1 MVVLTLSGEAAAQ
14 DGATNRPVR
23 VDIRPVAG
31 GDIRLRAHAG
41 DLVRPPADVRRV
53 GVEPDEELVQQAQLR
68 QDGTQ
73 LSMSDVPVPVAPVAA
88 HELQVMP
95 VTTFV
100 PSPL

>member
-1 MVVLTLSGEAAAQ
+1 MKCPLTGAERVTVVLTSSGEAAA
-14 DGATNRPVR
+14 
-23 VDIRPVAG
+23 
-31 GDIRLRAHAG
+31 
-41 DLVRPPADVRRV
+41 
-53 GVEPDEELVQQAQLR
+53 

-73 LSMSDVPVPVAPVAA
+73 LSMSDVPVPVAPVAV